1 MVSYGGPRAWLGVVA
16 AAVLAAQVM
25 AAQVREGYVKRGD
38 YPYQVAVVPY
48 SNPEDVHVCGGSLL
62 AAKWVL
68 SSASCVNYCRDASA
82 HARRVTGLGSGPS
95 GSGSGPSV
103 GAAAAWDSPPI
114 RDVGRCNT
122 FLRVI
127 LGAVSLTHDEPEQKW
142 FTVADAVSHPDT
154 KSDLILLRLN
164 KRVAFS
170 DYIQPVSLAGKS
182 ASDLADMRLTGWG
195 SAENVNLSA
204 LSLLATKANKYSSF
218 VCSTAFLLE
227 DLQSYNFCGFQ
238 NTCAADAGGS
248 PVVVRDG
255 ESLVQVALTSGTF
268 ARQCDRIYPTLFVRL
283 DPFVDWIRATIGAE
297 RY

>member
-1 MVSYGGPRAWLGVVA
+1 MPFCHCVGVA
-16 AAVLAAQVM
+16 
-25 AAQVREGYVKRGD
+25 GD

-82 HARRVTGLGSGPS
+82 HARRS
-95 GSGSGPSV
+95 
-103 GAAAAWDSPPI
+103 
-114 RDVGRCNT
+114 NT

-195 SAENVNLSA
+195 SAESNDITV
-204 LSLLATKANKYSSF
+204 
-218 VCSTAFLLE
+218 FL
-227 DLQSYNFCGFQ
+227 
-238 NTCAADAGGS
+238 
-248 PVVVRDG
+248 P
-255 ESLVQVALTSGTF
+255 QVALTSGTF